1 MKSRYD
7 FPKPVR
13 NRHSKK
19 VAPEPDAYLPILREH
34 WDALTGMYAAF
45 EDRAPMMEFNV
56 ASGQIRVYSAGEY
69 LEDLSARTR
78 DEAKRQ
84 YKKAVAE
91 GALMVFVRDDS
102 KEILRSY
109 IFAPAKE
116 LSMRARRK
124 EGGNSSSPRRR

>member
-7 FPKPVR
+7 FPKPAR
-13 NRHSKK
+13 NRHLKK
-19 VAPEPDAYLPILREH
+19 VAPKPDAYLPNLREH
-34 WDALTGMYAAF
+34 WDALAGMYTAF
-45 EDRAPMMEFNV
+45 EDRAPIIEFNV

-69 LEDLSARTR
+69 LEGLSGRTR
-78 DEAKRQ
+78 EEAKRQ
-84 YKKAVAE
+84 YKKAAAE

-124 EGGNSSSPRRR
+124 EGGISSSNRRR